1 MLRGRSGKD
10 KGMVVAVVL
19 AALLAALACS
29 ACSGSQAGLDS
40 AEAARAAVDQRIAGV
55 WRLTSYVPAQSLS
68 PAMLF
73 GLSDK
78 IVVRFER
85 GLIRSETTSLTFERQ
100 YRVTAAQG
108 DTFRIIIKD
117 DQGVEYES
125 ICQFDEGGR
134 IHFQTIT
141 APWTGR
147 GVLEREGNAL
157 AFPY

>member
-1 MLRGRSGKD
+1 MVRGRSGKD
-10 KGMVVAVVL
+10 MGMVVAV
-19 AALLAALACS
+19 LLAALACS
-29 ACSGSQAGLDS
+29 ACSGAQAGMDS
-40 AEAARAAVDQRIAGV
+40 EAAARAAVDQRIAGV

-73 GLSDK
+73 GLQSDK

-85 GLIRSETTSLTFERQ
+85 GLLRSETTSLTFQRQ
-100 YRVTAAQG
+100 YRISAAQG
-108 DTFRIIIKD
+108 DTFRIIVKD

-134 IHFQTIT
+134 VHFQTIT

-147 GVLEREGNAL
+147 GVLEREGSAL
-157 AFPY
+157 GMPY